1 MGILMTES
9 NTSNNSAFEDR
20 LNKIKMNLTDT
31 NATGAGLL
39 RGEKDF
45 DKLDVS
51 VDTDMQM
58 SERPGGSGD
67 GSDSSDLEWDNE
79 DRKLLSESCDMEF
92 ESVKSGQSQS
102 LLEDKEMQVGGN
114 ADGGSSSKKQPGKRA
129 KALLK

>member
-1 MGILMTES
+1 MTES

-31 NATGAGLL
+31 NATGAGLI

-79 DRKLLSESCDMEF
+79 DHQLLSESCDMEF

-102 LLEDKEMQVGGN
+102 LLEDKEMQVEGN
-114 ADGGSSSKKQPGKRA
+114 ADGGSSSKKQPGKRT
-129 KALLK
+129 KALLKSQK

>member
-102 LLEDKEMQVGGN
+102 LLEDKEMQ
-114 ADGGSSSKKQPGKRA
+114 AAQYCH
-129 KALLK
+129 ALYHLVPPLHEYNL